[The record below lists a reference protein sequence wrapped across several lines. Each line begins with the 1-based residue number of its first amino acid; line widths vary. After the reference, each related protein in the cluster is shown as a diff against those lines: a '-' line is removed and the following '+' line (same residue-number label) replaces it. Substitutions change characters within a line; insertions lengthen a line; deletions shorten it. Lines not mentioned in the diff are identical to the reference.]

1 MDRHKLGKLILT
13 SLAWPSGGRITAAST
28 AGGLPRVVG
37 EPAVLQGESMDAAR
51 RQLPIAYAVG
61 GGAAGGVVL
70 DARQSEEFILT
81 VRRRWLGLA
90 VLIDLRF
97 AVWEAI
103 VLFGLFALGSTPAG
117 GYECIDIRWSD
128 PDRVEH
134 ADVSQSALRA
144 ESVDGFRRYREVCSD
159 VPYTQ

>member
-1 MDRHKLGKLILT
+1 MRLRGAKSALLGGGHTGPERSMGRRGCRNRGDIMDRHKLGKLIPT

-81 VRRRWLGLA
+81 VRRRWLG
-90 VLIDLRF
+90 VSRCSSMCGLR
-97 AVWEAI
+97 
-103 VLFGLFALGSTPAG
+103 
-117 GYECIDIRWSD
+117 IRTRSFY
-128 PDRVEH
+128 
-134 ADVSQSALRA
+134 S
-144 ESVDGFRRYREVCSD
+144 VCS
-159 VPYTQ
+159 